1 MSAEQ
6 AILTAIVI
14 CIGGA
19 VLTLLA
25 SRNKT
30 VAGWLAFLVT
40 TASAVLVIGAV
51 WKVLTTG
58 AAAHATEF
66 WRLPRFGLALRF
78 YVDGLTAV
86 FLLLTAV
93 IAVPASLYA
102 ISYMRH
108 YSDYGVAR
116 FYPYFLVFVGA
127 MYGLLSTSDMLWVF
141 FIFWQLMTLPSY
153 ALIRFEYRKRENLHA
168 ANKYLL
174 MMEFACG
181 AVMAGAA
188 LLARGTNAAG
198 GLKYDFDTIS
208 VNLPVLLSTRPMV
221 TVVAFAL
228 FLIGFGIKAGIWP
241 FGQIWLPDAHPAAP
255 SPVSALLS
263 GVMIKTGVYGLL
275 RYFLWLVPASAQRE
289 YPLAN
294 WGIVIAVLGTITL
307 FTGTMEALRQEQ
319 SKRLLAFSSI
329 GQIGY
334 IVLAAG
340 TCMCLLA
347 AGTPMASNLATVA
360 LMGALLHVL
369 NHGLFKGLL
378 FLDAGSMLQATGTQ
392 DLNQM
397 GGLMKYMPLT
407 GVTVLIASFS
417 ISGVPLTNG
426 FVSKWAMLAA
436 AIQAAPYARFLPLCA
451 AVGVLTS
458 ALTLALFIKFFGAG
472 FLSRTSAL
480 VQTRVKEHGKLEV
493 RWMMQGPQ
501 VFLASLCL
509 ILGIVPV
516 VGFQIMQKAI
526 ESSRQGFGIA
536 LAANAPIHSGVLAGL
551 SEVTSTAIFVPLAM
565 AGVLALTF
573 LLAYV
578 ISRLGQARRRSAV
591 PWLCGY
597 AREAECH
604 RYVARNFYGEI
615 KRYLRW
621 GRVRPAQ

>member
-1 MSAEQ
+1 
-6 AILTAIVI
+6 
-14 CIGGA
+14 
-19 VLTLLA
+19 
-25 SRNKT
+25 
-30 VAGWLAFLVT
+30 
-40 TASAVLVIGAV
+40 
-51 WKVLTTG
+51 
-58 AAAHATEF
+58 
-66 WRLPRFGLALRF
+66 
-78 YVDGLTAV
+78 
-86 FLLLTAV
+86 
-93 IAVPASLYA
+93 
-102 ISYMRH
+102 
-108 YSDYGVAR
+108 
-116 FYPYFLVFVGA
+116 
-127 MYGLLSTSDMLWVF
+127 
-141 FIFWQLMTLPSY
+141 
-153 ALIRFEYRKRENLHA
+153 
-168 ANKYLL
+168 
-174 MMEFACG
+174 
-181 AVMAGAA
+181 
-188 LLARGTNAAG
+188 
-198 GLKYDFDTIS
+198 
-208 VNLPVLLSTRPMV
+208 
-221 TVVAFAL
+221 
-228 FLIGFGIKAGIWP
+228 
-241 FGQIWLPDAHPAAP
+241 
-255 SPVSALLS
+255 
-263 GVMIKTGVYGLL
+263 
-275 RYFLWLVPASAQRE
+275 
-289 YPLAN
+289 
-294 WGIVIAVLGTITL
+294 
-307 FTGTMEALRQEQ
+307 
-319 SKRLLAFSSI
+319 
-329 GQIGY
+329 
-334 IVLAAG
+334 
-340 TCMCLLA
+340 
-347 AGTPMASNLATVA
+347 
-360 LMGALLHVL
+360 
-369 NHGLFKGLL
+369 
-378 FLDAGSMLQATGTQ
+378 
-392 DLNQM
+392 M